1 MKCHNCGKEIP
12 DGALACFACNANV
25 PSNKL
30 KNKKSQGKT
39 SSAKQIQPRQ
49 ANSQRGQQSKRPTEQ
64 QSRRP
69 ANQQTK
75 KSTNQQSKRP
85 INQQSK
91 KPTNQQLKRPI
102 NQQAKKPT
110 NRQLKRPINQQSKRP
125 TKQQLEIMEAADNR
139 KKAITIGVIATI
151 VLLIALGIFVYYFV
165 NYSSYSID
173 GSYAAIEDSSRC
185 IIKIK
190 NNKGTLKIYENDELV
205 RNEDITIQKQ
215 DNTTFTINKN
225 NNQLLLYDAD
235 TNTLTLKEN
244 GEVVYVLEQLNN

>member
-85 INQQSK
+85 INQQAK

-102 NQQAKKPT
+102 NQQ
-110 NRQLKRPINQQSKRP
+110 SKRP
-125 TKQQLEIMEAADNR
+125 TKHQQEIMEAADNR

-190 NNKGTLKIYENDELV
+190 NNKGTLRIYENDELV

>member
-75 KSTNQQSKRP
+75 RSTNQQSKRP

-91 KPTNQQLKRPI
+91 KPTNQQP
-102 NQQAKKPT
+102 
-110 NRQLKRPINQQSKRP
+110 KRPINQQSKRP

>member
-75 KSTNQQSKRP
+75 RSTNQQSKRP

-102 NQQAKKPT
+102 NQQP
-110 NRQLKRPINQQSKRP
+110 KRPINQQSKRP

>member
-64 QSRRP
+64 QSKRP

-85 INQQSK
+85 INQQAK

-102 NQQAKKPT
+102 NQQSKK
-110 NRQLKRPINQQSKRP
+110 PINQQPKRP

>member
-64 QSRRP
+64 QSKRP

-75 KSTNQQSKRP
+75 RSTNQQSKRP
-85 INQQSK
+85 TKHQQ
-91 KPTNQQLKRPI
+91 
-102 NQQAKKPT
+102 
-110 NRQLKRPINQQSKRP
+110 
-125 TKQQLEIMEAADNR
+125 EIMEAADNR

>member
-75 KSTNQQSKRP
+75 RSTNQQSKRP
-85 INQQSK
+85 INQQ
-91 KPTNQQLKRPI
+91 LKRPI
-102 NQQAKKPT
+102 NQQP
-110 NRQLKRPINQQSKRP
+110 KRPINQQPKRP

-244 GEVVYVLEQLNN
+244 GEIVYVLEQLNN

>member
-75 KSTNQQSKRP
+75 RSTNQQSKRP
-85 INQQSK
+85 INQQAK

-102 NQQAKKPT
+102 NQQSKK
-110 NRQLKRPINQQSKRP
+110 PINQQPKRP

>member
-49 ANSQRGQQSKRPTEQ
+49 ANSQTNKQSKRPTEQ

-75 KSTNQQSKRP
+75 RST
-85 INQQSK
+85 
-91 KPTNQQLKRPI
+91 
-102 NQQAKKPT
+102 
-110 NRQLKRPINQQSKRP
+110 NQQSKRP
-125 TKQQLEIMEAADNR
+125 TKQQLEIMKAANNR

-151 VLLIALGIFVYYFV
+151 ILLIALGIFIYYFV

-215 DNTTFTINKN
+215 DDTTFTINKN
-225 NNQLLLYDAD
+225 DNQLLLYDASA
-235 TNTLTLKEN
+235 NTLTLKEN

>member
-75 KSTNQQSKRP
+75 RSTNQQSKRP

-91 KPTNQQLKRPI
+91 KPI
-102 NQQAKKPT
+102 NQQP
-110 NRQLKRPINQQSKRP
+110 KRP

-190 NNKGTLKIYENDELV
+190 NNKGTLRIYENDELV

-225 NNQLLLYDAD
+225 NNQLLLYDAN

>member
-75 KSTNQQSKRP
+75 RSTNQQSKRP

-91 KPTNQQLKRPI
+91 RPI
-102 NQQAKKPT
+102 NQQP
-110 NRQLKRPINQQSKRP
+110 KRPINQQSKRP

-244 GEVVYVLEQLNN
+244 GEIVYVLEQLNN

>member
-64 QSRRP
+64 QSKRP

-75 KSTNQQSKRP
+75 RSTNQQSKRP
-85 INQQSK
+85 INQQ
-91 KPTNQQLKRPI
+91 L
-102 NQQAKKPT
+102 
-110 NRQLKRPINQQSKRP
+110 KRP

>member
-85 INQQSK
+85 INQQAK

-102 NQQAKKPT
+102 NQQP
-110 NRQLKRPINQQSKRP
+110 KRPINQQPKRP

>member
-75 KSTNQQSKRP
+75 RSTNQQSKRP
-85 INQQSK
+85 INQQ
-91 KPTNQQLKRPI
+91 LKRPI
-102 NQQAKKPT
+102 NQQP
-110 NRQLKRPINQQSKRP
+110 KRPINQQSKRP

-244 GEVVYVLEQLNN
+244 GEIVYVLEQLNN

>member
-75 KSTNQQSKRP
+75 RSTNQQSKRP

-91 KPTNQQLKRPI
+91 KPTNQQSKRPI

-110 NRQLKRPINQQSKRP
+110 NQQLKRPI
-125 TKQQLEIMEAADNR
+125 KQQLEIMEAADNR

>member
-75 KSTNQQSKRP
+75 RSTNQQSKRP

-91 KPTNQQLKRPI
+91 KPI
-102 NQQAKKPT
+102 NQQP
-110 NRQLKRPINQQSKRP
+110 KRP

>member
-12 DGALACFACNANV
+12 DGALACFACNATV

-64 QSRRP
+64 QSKRP

-75 KSTNQQSKRP
+75 RSTNQQSKRP

-91 KPTNQQLKRPI
+91 KPTNQQP
-102 NQQAKKPT
+102 
-110 NRQLKRPINQQSKRP
+110 KRPINQQSKRP
-125 TKQQLEIMEAADNR
+125 TKHQQEIMAAADNR

>member
-75 KSTNQQSKRP
+75 RSTNQQSKRP

-91 KPTNQQLKRPI
+91 
-102 NQQAKKPT
+102 
-110 NRQLKRPINQQSKRP
+110 RP
-125 TKQQLEIMEAADNR
+125 TKHQQEIMEAADNR

>member
-75 KSTNQQSKRP
+75 RSTNQQSKRP

-91 KPTNQQLKRPI
+91 RPI
-102 NQQAKKPT
+102 NQQP
-110 NRQLKRPINQQSKRP
+110 KRPINQQSKRP

-190 NNKGTLKIYENDELV
+190 NNKGTLRIYENDELV

-244 GEVVYVLEQLNN
+244 GEIVYVLEQLNN

>member
-64 QSRRP
+64 QSKRP

-75 KSTNQQSKRP
+75 RSTNQQSKRP

-91 KPTNQQLKRPI
+91 KPTNQQP
-102 NQQAKKPT
+102 
-110 NRQLKRPINQQSKRP
+110 KRPINQQSKRP
-125 TKQQLEIMEAADNR
+125 TKHQQEIMEAADNR

-190 NNKGTLKIYENDELV
+190 NNKGTLRIYENDELV

>member
-75 KSTNQQSKRP
+75 RSTNQQSKRP

-91 KPTNQQLKRPI
+91 RPI
-102 NQQAKKPT
+102 NQQP
-110 NRQLKRPINQQSKRP
+110 KRP

-190 NNKGTLKIYENDELV
+190 NNKGTLRIYENDELV

-244 GEVVYVLEQLNN
+244 GEIVYVLEQLNN

>member
-85 INQQSK
+85 INQQAK

-102 NQQAKKPT
+102 NQQSKK
-110 NRQLKRPINQQSKRP
+110 PINQQPKRP

>member
-49 ANSQRGQQSKRPTEQ
+49 TNQQSKRPTEQ

-75 KSTNQQSKRP
+75 RST
-85 INQQSK
+85 
-91 KPTNQQLKRPI
+91 
-102 NQQAKKPT
+102 
-110 NRQLKRPINQQSKRP
+110 NQQSKRP
-125 TKQQLEIMEAADNR
+125 TKQQLEIMKAANNR

-151 VLLIALGIFVYYFV
+151 VLLIALGIFIYYFV

-215 DNTTFTINKN
+215 DDTTFTINKN
-225 NNQLLLYDAD
+225 DNQLLLYDASA
-235 TNTLTLKEN
+235 NTLTLKEN

>member
-75 KSTNQQSKRP
+75 RSTNQQSKRP
-85 INQQSK
+85 INQQAK

-102 NQQAKKPT
+102 NQQP
-110 NRQLKRPINQQSKRP
+110 KRPINQQSKRP
-125 TKQQLEIMEAADNR
+125 TKHQQEIMEAADNR

>member
-75 KSTNQQSKRP
+75 RFTNQQSKRP
-85 INQQSK
+85 INQQ
-91 KPTNQQLKRPI
+91 PKRPI
-102 NQQAKKPT
+102 NQQP
-110 NRQLKRPINQQSKRP
+110 KRP

>member
-75 KSTNQQSKRP
+75 KSTNQQS
-85 INQQSK
+85 
-91 KPTNQQLKRPI
+91 
-102 NQQAKKPT
+102 
-110 NRQLKRPINQQSKRP
+110 KRPINQQSKRP

>member
-39 SSAKQIQPRQ
+39 SGAKQIQPRQ

-75 KSTNQQSKRP
+75 RSTNQQSKRP
-85 INQQSK
+85 INQQ
-91 KPTNQQLKRPI
+91 LKRPI
-102 NQQAKKPT
+102 NQQP
-110 NRQLKRPINQQSKRP
+110 KRPINQQSKRP

-139 KKAITIGVIATI
+139 KKAITIGIIATI

>member
-75 KSTNQQSKRP
+75 RSTNQQSKRP
-85 INQQSK
+85 INQQAK
-91 KPTNQQLKRPI
+91 KPTNQQLKSPI
-102 NQQAKKPT
+102 NQQP
-110 NRQLKRPINQQSKRP
+110 KRPINQQSKRP

>member
-64 QSRRP
+64 QSKRP

-75 KSTNQQSKRP
+75 RSTNQQSKRP

-91 KPTNQQLKRPI
+91 KPI
-102 NQQAKKPT
+102 NQQP
-110 NRQLKRPINQQSKRP
+110 KRP

>member
-85 INQQSK
+85 INQQAK

-102 NQQAKKPT
+102 NQQSKK
-110 NRQLKRPINQQSKRP
+110 PINQQPKRP

-225 NNQLLLYDAD
+225 NNQLLLYDAN

>member
-75 KSTNQQSKRP
+75 RSTNQQSKRP
-85 INQQSK
+85 INQQAK
-91 KPTNQQLKRPI
+91 KPTNQ
-102 NQQAKKPT
+102 
-110 NRQLKRPINQQSKRP
+110 QLKRPINQQSKRP

-151 VLLIALGIFVYYFV
+151 VLLIALGIFIYYFV

-215 DNTTFTINKN
+215 DNTTFTINMN
-225 NNQLLLYDAD
+225 NNQLLLYDAN

>member
-49 ANSQRGQQSKRPTEQ
+49 ANSQRGQQSKRPTNQ

-75 KSTNQQSKRP
+75 RFTNQQSKRP

-102 NQQAKKPT
+102 NQQP
-110 NRQLKRPINQQSKRP
+110 KRPINQQPKRP
-125 TKQQLEIMEAADNR
+125 TKHQQEMMAAADNR
-139 KKAITIGVIATI
+139 KKAITIGIIATI

-215 DNTTFTINKN
+215 DNTTFTINMN

>member
-75 KSTNQQSKRP
+75 RSTNQQSKRP

-91 KPTNQQLKRPI
+91 RPI
-102 NQQAKKPT
+102 NQQP
-110 NRQLKRPINQQSKRP
+110 KRPINQQSKRP

>member
-75 KSTNQQSKRP
+75 RSTNQQSKRP
-85 INQQSK
+85 INQQ
-91 KPTNQQLKRPI
+91 LKRPI
-102 NQQAKKPT
+102 NQQP
-110 NRQLKRPINQQSKRP
+110 KRPINQQSKRP
-125 TKQQLEIMEAADNR
+125 TKHQQEMMVAADNR
-139 KKAITIGVIATI
+139 KKAITIGIIATI
-151 VLLIALGIFVYYFV
+151 VLLIALGIFIYYFV

-190 NNKGTLKIYENDELV
+190 NNKGTLRIYENDELV
-205 RNEDITIQKQ
+205 RNEEITIQKQ

>member
-91 KPTNQQLKRPI
+91 KPI
-102 NQQAKKPT
+102 NQQP
-110 NRQLKRPINQQSKRP
+110 KRP

-225 NNQLLLYDAD
+225 NNQLLLYDAN

>member
-75 KSTNQQSKRP
+75 RSTNQQSKKPTNQQSKRP
-85 INQQSK
+85 INQQ
-91 KPTNQQLKRPI
+91 PKRPI
-102 NQQAKKPT
+102 NQQAK
-110 NRQLKRPINQQSKRP
+110 RS
-125 TKQQLEIMEAADNR
+125 TKQQQEMMAAADNR
-139 KKAITIGVIATI
+139 KKAITIGIIATI

-190 NNKGTLKIYENDELV
+190 NNKGTLRIYENDELV

-244 GEVVYVLEQLNN
+244 GEIVYVLEQLNN

>member
-75 KSTNQQSKRP
+75 RSTNQQSKRP
-85 INQQSK
+85 INQQAK
-91 KPTNQQLKRPI
+91 KPTNQ
-102 NQQAKKPT
+102 
-110 NRQLKRPINQQSKRP
+110 QLKRPINQQSKRP

-139 KKAITIGVIATI
+139 KKAITIGIIATI

-190 NNKGTLKIYENDELV
+190 NNKGTLRIYENDELV

-215 DNTTFTINKN
+215 NNTTFTINKN
-225 NNQLLLYDAD
+225 NNQLLLYDTD

>member
-75 KSTNQQSKRP
+75 RSTNQQSKRP

-91 KPTNQQLKRPI
+91 KPTNQQP
-102 NQQAKKPT
+102 
-110 NRQLKRPINQQSKRP
+110 KRPINQQSKRP
-125 TKQQLEIMEAADNR
+125 TKHQQEIMEAADNR

-225 NNQLLLYDAD
+225 NNQLLLYDAN

>member
-75 KSTNQQSKRP
+75 RSTNQQSKRP

-91 KPTNQQLKRPI
+91 KPTNQ
-102 NQQAKKPT
+102 
-110 NRQLKRPINQQSKRP
+110 QLKRPINQQSKRP

>member
-75 KSTNQQSKRP
+75 RSTNQQSKRP
-85 INQQSK
+85 INQQAK

-102 NQQAKKPT
+102 NQQP
-110 NRQLKRPINQQSKRP
+110 KRPINQQSKRP
-125 TKQQLEIMEAADNR
+125 TKQQQEMMVAADNR
-139 KKAITIGVIATI
+139 KKAITIGIIATI

>member
-75 KSTNQQSKRP
+75 RSTNQQSKRP
-85 INQQSK
+85 INQQAK
-91 KPTNQQLKRPI
+91 KPTNQ
-102 NQQAKKPT
+102 
-110 NRQLKRPINQQSKRP
+110 QLKRPINQQSKRP

-190 NNKGTLKIYENDELV
+190 NNKGTLRIYENDELV

-244 GEVVYVLEQLNN
+244 GEIVYVLEQLNN